1 MDTLKAEVVLFLA
14 SHDSYGEMDGVLQ
27 IWIVCGEVIRN
38 DSGSW
43 RTGFSRNLGACLI
56 LMAKHWGILTILQ
69 VAWNKGFR
77 HGSRSGAHLN
87 ECPSS
92 HPCAPI
98 VTHINRLRMW
108 DW

>member
-1 MDTLKAEVVLFLA
+1 
-14 SHDSYGEMDGVLQ
+14 
-27 IWIVCGEVIRN
+27 
-38 DSGSW
+38 
-43 RTGFSRNLGACLI
+43 
-56 LMAKHWGILTILQ
+56 MAKHWGILTILQ